1 MNFIEQVRSFPEQIL
16 RDKTF
21 QIDRKFNKIV
31 ISGMGGSGI
40 VGRIFAELYEQ
51 FPVQVISD
59 YKIPDYVDRDTLFIA
74 ISYSGNTE
82 ETLSTLKQAE
92 TLGAQ
97 IKTITSGG
105 ELGKSGFESVMV
117 PSGMQPRN
125 ALGYMLAPL
134 LRSILKLDAEEIKSA
149 ASILREI
156 EKKSSYLKE
165 MAENIC
171 SDELIP
177 WIVGYEPYI
186 ATSYRWKTQFNENG
200 KILAVNSVIPELNHN
215 ETMPLKMSYGLKRFY
230 FITLGNPMNERT
242 ARRLRITSEL
252 TGLKFHNVMEAGNTK
267 LQKILSM
274 IHSGDYISYYVSEIR
289 GLDPMDVSLIEELKK
304 RLS

>member
-51 FPVQVISD
+51 FPVQVVSD

-92 TLGAQ
+92 TRGAQ

-230 FITLGNPMNERT
+230 FITLGNPINERT

>member
-16 RDKTF
+16 RDKAF

-92 TLGAQ
+92 TRGAQ

>member
-51 FPVQVISD
+51 FPVQVVSD

-156 EKKSSYLKE
+156 EKL
-165 MAENIC
+165 
-171 SDELIP
+171 
-177 WIVGYEPYI
+177 
-186 ATSYRWKTQFNENG
+186 
-200 KILAVNSVIPELNHN
+200 
-215 ETMPLKMSYGLKRFY
+215 
-230 FITLGNPMNERT
+230 
-242 ARRLRITSEL
+242 
-252 TGLKFHNVMEAGNTK
+252 
-267 LQKILSM
+267 
-274 IHSGDYISYYVSEIR
+274 
-289 GLDPMDVSLIEELKK
+289 
-304 RLS
+304 

>member
-230 FITLGNPMNERT
+230 FITLGNPINERT

>member
-51 FPVQVISD
+51 FPVQVVSD

>member
-92 TLGAQ
+92 TRGAQ

-230 FITLGNPMNERT
+230 FITLGNPINERT

>member
-92 TLGAQ
+92 TRGAQ

-230 FITLGNPMNERT
+230 FITLGNPINERT

-252 TGLKFHNVMEAGNTK
+252 TGSKFHNVMEAGNTK